1 MWSSTGWLFLT
12 ANYSLPLLV
21 CFSMP
26 ICLPICLFASL
37 IYFSSISLP
46 PFVLRSF
53 FFRLIF
59 PFLLRNPYWTNVVFF
74 FFNHW
79 SFLRMCRF
87 RPMSKMLW
95 CIRLQ
100 EKFLGHSYIKIYI
113 EGSFFWK
120 LKNNMYMLMVVFP
133 HTMDISSENV

>member
-1 MWSSTGWLFLT
+1 MVFYWLAVPNGELFF
-12 ANYSLPLLV
+12 ASA
-21 CFSMP
+21 
-26 ICLPICLFASL
+26 CLFFYAYLPPYLSLRLPNLFFLHFFASFCPPFFF
-37 IYFSSISLP
+37 FSSDFSLS
-46 PFVLRSF
+46 VTQS
-53 FFRLIF
+53 
-59 PFLLRNPYWTNVVFF
+59 LLNKRCFFF

-87 RPMSKMLW
+87 RPMSKMLC